1 LTGAIPSKQVS
12 TASHFGERG
21 HEDADSPMT
30 SVSSVDGVA
39 AIERFSTQIDRLNAV
54 SARPNPFLSS
64 AFLLCYALR
73 SEHHVPGAEE
83 RSYLIWEGGRLIGCA
98 PMRRSLDILG
108 PGIGPLRPSGTR
120 LRVLAP
126 FDSVQPGILSA
137 PEDEER
143 VAAALVRYLLDVE
156 KGWGLLEFIGQR
168 PESALHKA
176 IRAAA
181 DDRFRV
187 LEKHPEPYT
196 EVGIVWESL
205 RDYFRS
211 LGKKRG
217 NNISR
222 QARRLFANGEPE
234 LVMAEGAP
242 AVTAW
247 LEAYCDLDRRSWKR
261 DTYAS
266 IQRHPRRMRFYRE
279 IAAGRAGLD
288 PSFIGVLLDGVLIAG
303 LIVGSNVTASPKRHG
318 GWCLEMAY
326 DRSRADLGPG
336 QLLLLLAIGQAIER
350 GDEFLNFMQNFAYYK
365 HRWKAEPI
373 DVIDIQ
379 VIRRMSFHSLRTSL
393 GDLKRQWRSKQA
405 RSAGDK
411 PLDEGDAGGKE
422 ESEQGVPPQEQER
435 ARHLAETA
443 LAYDGPGIRRL
454 DRAKSRLHL
463 PFDLE

>member
-1 LTGAIPSKQVS
+1 LTGAIPSEQGS
-12 TASHFGERG
+12 TASFFGEQG
-21 HEDADSPMT
+21 HEDADSPMI

-39 AIERFSTQIDRLNAV
+39 AIDRFSTEIDRLNAA

-64 AFLLCYALR
+64 AFLRCYALR
-73 SEHHVPGAEE
+73 SEYHIPGAEE
-83 RSYLIWEGGRLIGCA
+83 RLYLVWDGGRLIGCA

-126 FDSVQPGILSA
+126 FESVQPGVLSA

-143 VAAALVRYLLDVE
+143 VAAALIRYFFDRE
-156 KGWGLLEFIGQR
+156 KGWGLLEFVGQR

-176 IRAAA
+176 IRAAIG
-181 DDRFRV
+181 DRFRV
-187 LEKHPEPYT
+187 LEKQPEPYT
-196 EVGIVWESL
+196 EVKIVWESL
-205 RDYFRS
+205 RAYFRS

-217 NNISR
+217 NNVSR
-222 QARRLFANGEPE
+222 QARRLFAAGEPE
-234 LVMAEGAP
+234 LVMADGAP

-279 IAAGRAGLD
+279 IAAGHAGLD
-288 PSFIGVLLDGVLIAG
+288 PSFVGVLLDGVLIAG
-303 LIVGSNVTASPKRHG
+303 LIVGSNVTASPKMHG

-379 VIRRMSFHSLRTSL
+379 VIRRMTFHSLRTSL
-393 GDLKRQWRSKQA
+393 GNLKRQWRSKRMPA
-405 RSAGDK
+405 AGNK
-411 PLDEGDAGGKE
+411 PSGESDAGGKE
-422 ESEQGVPPQEQER
+422 GNEQDVSPQEQEC
-435 ARHLAETA
+435 ARHLAKAA
-443 LAYDGPGIRRL
+443 LAYDGPGIRRF
-454 DRAKSRLHL
+454 DRAQSRLHL

>member
-1 LTGAIPSKQVS
+1 MAGAIPSEQVS
-12 TASHFGERG
+12 TAGQIDEPG
-21 HEDADSPMT
+21 YKDVASPMI
-30 SVSSVDGVA
+30 SVSLVDGVA
-39 AIERFSTQIDRLNAV
+39 AIERFSTEIDRLNAA

-73 SEHHVPGAEE
+73 SEYHVPGVEE
-83 RSYLIWEGGRLIGCA
+83 RLYLIRDGERLIGCA

-108 PGIGPLRPSGTR
+108 PGIGPLRPCGTR
-120 LRVLAP
+120 LQVLAP
-126 FDSVQPGILSA
+126 FDTVQPGVLSA

-143 VAAALVRYLLDVE
+143 VAAALVRYLFDNE
-156 KGWGLLEFIGQR
+156 KGWGMLEFVGQR
-168 PESALHKA
+168 PEGALRKA
-176 IRAAA
+176 IHAAA
-181 DDRFRV
+181 GDRFRV
-187 LEKHPEPYT
+187 LEKQPEPYT
-196 EVGIVWESL
+196 EVEIVWESL
-205 RDYFRS
+205 RAYFKS

-234 LVMAEGAP
+234 LVLAEGAP

-247 LEAYCDLDRRSWKR
+247 LEAYCDLDGRSWKR
-261 DTYAS
+261 DNYAS
-266 IQRHPRRMRFYRE
+266 IRRHPRRMRFYQE
-279 IAAGRAGLD
+279 IAAGRGGLD

-303 LIVGSNVTASPKRHG
+303 LIVGSNVTASPKKHG

-336 QLLLLLAIGQAIER
+336 QLLLLLAVGQAIER

-373 DVIDIQ
+373 DVVDIQ
-379 VIRRMSFHSLRTSL
+379 AIRRMSFHSLRTSL
-393 GDLKRQWRSKQA
+393 RDLRRQWRNARA
-405 RSAGDK
+405 RSAAGNS
-411 PLDEGDAGGKE
+411 PVEGDDRKKE
-422 ESEQGVPPQEQER
+422 EDEQSVSPQEQEH
-435 ARHLAETA
+435 ARRLAEAA
-443 LAYDGPGIRRL
+443 LAYDGPGVRRL